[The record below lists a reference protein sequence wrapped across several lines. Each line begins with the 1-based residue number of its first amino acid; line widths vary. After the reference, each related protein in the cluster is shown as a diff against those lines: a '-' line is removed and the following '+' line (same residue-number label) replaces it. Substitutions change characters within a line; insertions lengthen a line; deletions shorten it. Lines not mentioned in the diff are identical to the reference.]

1 VNLDFAVI
9 DVETTGLFPGGHDRI
24 VEIAIVRT
32 TTSGN
37 TVAQY
42 STLINPNRDVGPT
55 SIHGITARDIIN
67 APGFAE
73 IAGDIADQISEAVL
87 VGHNVEFDVRFLAS
101 EFSRIGVNLPDVSRA
116 CTLMLSGYLRPSPV
130 NGRLASCCAACG
142 IPYGPAHLASGDA
155 AATARLLHHVGMTE
169 GWSAIEAM
177 VYHGELIA
185 RRSIQ
190 NLNRSGKVLTRQ
202 AAQVVKEEADTYLS
216 RLSANLQL
224 APSPL
229 GSERES
235 KAVRYLNVLDRALE
249 DRYISAGEAEALM
262 ALAQDWGMD
271 RAAVT
276 DAHERYLNA
285 LARAAVADGVVT
297 EAERQDL
304 LLVATLLGLSEEA
317 LNAALDQARAGGASQ
332 AALSTESLAGK
343 TVCFTGE
350 LRCEFDGRPITR
362 EIAESLAEAA
372 GLIAKGGVSRKLDIL
387 VTADPLTLSG
397 KGRKAREY
405 GTRVIAESV
414 FWQMIGLA
422 VD

>member
-1 VNLDFAVI
+1 VNVDFAVI

-67 APGFAE
+67 APSFADV
-73 IAGDIADQISEAVL
+73 AGDIADRISEAVL

-101 EFSRIGVNLPDVSRA
+101 EFSRIGVILPDVSRT

-142 IPYGPAHLASGDA
+142 IPYGPAHFASSDA
-155 AATARLLHHVGMTE
+155 AATAHLLHHIATTL
-169 GWSAIEAM
+169 GWNAIEAM
-177 VYHGELIA
+177 VYQGESIA
-185 RRSIQ
+185 RGSLQ
-190 NLNRSGKVLTRQ
+190 NLNRSGNVLTRQ
-202 AAQVVKEEADTYLS
+202 DAMVVKEEADTYLG
-216 RLSANLQL
+216 RLTANLPL
-224 APSPL
+224 ALSPI
-229 GSERES
+229 GSERDS
-235 KAVRYLNVLDRALE
+235 KALQYLDVLERALE
-249 DRYISAGEAEALM
+249 DRYISSGEAEALV

-271 RAAVT
+271 RDAMRG
-276 DAHERYLNA
+276 AHERYLNA

-297 EAERQDL
+297 EAERRDL
-304 LLVATLLGLSEEA
+304 LLVATLLGLSEGA
-317 LNAALDQARAGGASQ
+317 LNGALDQARDSGASQ
-332 AALSTESLAGK
+332 VAPATESLAGK

-350 LRCEFDGRPITR
+350 LRCEFGGQPITR

-397 KGRKAREY
+397 KGRKARQY

-414 FWQMIGLA
+414 FWQMIGIG